1 MLSQPL
7 TGRMDG
13 VGEVF
18 RTNPSQRGTT
28 RPLKFLR
35 TVIFF
40 ENKTRWKR
48 EIFMA
53 RPPKPPAYLDELA
66 AQQWKAKA
74 KQLAERG
81 DLTPADWNNL
91 ELFCVNY
98 SMYRKAVE
106 DLASRGFSI
115 VNSQGGESR
124 NPALSA
130 KADAEKIMI
139 KMSSLLGFDP
149 VSRRRN
155 PVETEGEDE
164 LDRLE

>member
-1 MLSQPL
+1 
-7 TGRMDG
+7 
-13 VGEVF
+13 
-18 RTNPSQRGTT
+18 
-28 RPLKFLR
+28 
-35 TVIFF
+35 
-40 ENKTRWKR
+40 
-48 EIFMA
+48 MA
-53 RPPKPPAYLDELA
+53 RPPKPPAYLDEIA

-91 ELFCVNY
+91 ELYCVNY

-106 DLASRGFSI
+106 DLATRGFSI

-130 KADAEKIMI
+130 KADAEKNSH
-139 KMSSLLGFDP
+139 KNVVAPGLDP

-155 PVETEGEDE
+155 PVETEEEDD
-164 LDRLE
+164 LDRLG

>member
-1 MLSQPL
+1 M
-7 TGRMDG
+7 
-13 VGEVF
+13 
-18 RTNPSQRGTT
+18 
-28 RPLKFLR
+28 
-35 TVIFF
+35 
-40 ENKTRWKR
+40 ENKKIKKKRKKKKKGGGKKKKKKKKTKKKKKKKR

-115 VNSQGGESR
+115 VNSQGGER
-124 NPALSA
+124 
-130 KADAEKIMI
+130 AEI
-139 KMSSLLGFDP
+139 
-149 VSRRRN
+149 RH
-155 PVETEGEDE
+155 
-164 LDRLE
+164 

>member
-1 MLSQPL
+1 MLPQPL
-7 TGRMDG
+7 TGRTDG

-18 RTNPSQRGTT
+18 RTNTRAPRHHPPPSN
-28 RPLKFLR
+28 FLR

-91 ELFCVNY
+91 ELFLRQLFDVPQ
-98 SMYRKAVE
+98 
-106 DLASRGFSI
+106 SRGRPCQPW
-115 VNSQGGESR
+115 VQHC
-124 NPALSA
+124 
-130 KADAEKIMI
+130 
-139 KMSSLLGFDP
+139 
-149 VSRRRN
+149 
-155 PVETEGEDE
+155 
-164 LDRLE
+164 

>member
-1 MLSQPL
+1 
-7 TGRMDG
+7 
-13 VGEVF
+13 
-18 RTNPSQRGTT
+18 
-28 RPLKFLR
+28 
-35 TVIFF
+35 
-40 ENKTRWKR
+40 
-48 EIFMA
+48 MA

-81 DLTPADWNNL
+81 DLTPADWN
-91 ELFCVNY
+91 
-98 SMYRKAVE
+98 KAVE

-155 PVETEGEDE
+155 PVETEEEDE